1 VRFQDKVCIVTGGA
15 SGIGLATCKRFASEG
30 GKVVIVDLDPEH
42 GKAAEASIAGSMFVQ
57 CDVGNVDQIRSTVDQ
72 VVQKWGKVD
81 VLVNNAA
88 MMTFDGI
95 DDIKVEEWDHV
106 MAVNLRS
113 CFVFCQACLKTM
125 KNGAIVN
132 VSSVH
137 AHETTKDVIPY
148 ATSKG
153 GIESFCRALSREVTP
168 ERARVN
174 CVAPGAVN
182 TPMLWNNPNVKDGQE
197 SISGAIGQPE
207 DLAAAIAFMASDDAK
222 FVHGTTL
229 IVDGGRLDIL

>member
-1 VRFQDKVCIVTGGA
+1 VTGGA

-30 GKVVIVDLDPEH
+30 GQVAIVDLDPEH
-42 GKAAEASIAGSMFVQ
+42 GKAAEAAVPGSMFVQ
-57 CDVGNVDQIRSTVDQ
+57 CDIGVVDQVRGAVDQ
-72 VVQKWGKVD
+72 VVAKWGRVD
-81 VLVNNAA
+81 ILVNNAA

-106 MAVNLRS
+106 MAVNLRGA
-113 CFVFCQACLKTM
+113 FLFAQACLKTM

-137 AHETTKDVIPY
+137 AHETTANVIPY

-153 GIESFCRALSREVTP
+153 GIESFCRALSREIGP
-168 ERARVN
+168 DRARVN

-182 TPMLWNNPNVKDGQE
+182 TPMLWNNPNVKDGKE
-197 SISGAIGQPE
+197 SVSGAIGQPE

-229 IVDGGRLDIL
+229 IVDGGRLDVL

>member
-1 VRFQDKVCIVTGGA
+1 MA
-15 SGIGLATCKRFASEG
+15 
-30 GKVVIVDLDPEH
+30 IVDMNPEH
-42 GKAAEASIAGSMFVQ
+42 GKAAEASIPNSIFIQ
-57 CDVGNVDQIRSTVDQ
+57 CDVGEVDQIRSTVDQ

-113 CFVFCQACLKTM
+113 TFLFSQACLKTM

-132 VSSVH
+132 ISSVH
-137 AHETTKDVIPY
+137 AHETTADVIPY
-148 ATSKG
+148 ASSKG
-153 GIESFCRALSREVTP
+153 GIESFCRALSREITP

-174 CVAPGAVN
+174 CIAPGAVN
-182 TPMLWNNPNVKDGQE
+182 TPMLWTNPNVQDGKE
-197 SISGAIGQPE
+197 KVSGAVGQPE